1 VFSLVTQTYTIIKF
15 TTFKPVI
22 SLLCPTVEHALSK
35 ASGFMIAVASTDNI
49 IDAFRYY
56 FMKTGAYD
64 QFFAVTDY
72 SLTTGIVTIITN
84 FIATFTWNFI
94 DLFIIL
100 MSLALTERFRL
111 FNEYL
116 GSVRGKVI
124 C

>member
-1 VFSLVTQTYTIIKF
+1 
-15 TTFKPVI
+15 
-22 SLLCPTVEHALSK
+22 
-35 ASGFMIAVASTDNI
+35 MRAVAHTDDI
-49 IDAFRYY
+49 TDTFRYY
-56 FMKTGAYD
+56 FTKTATYD

-72 SLTTGIVTIITN
+72 SLTTAIVTLITN

-100 MSLALTERFRL
+100 VSLALAERFCL

>member
-1 VFSLVTQTYTIIKF
+1 
-15 TTFKPVI
+15 
-22 SLLCPTVEHALSK
+22 
-35 ASGFMIAVASTDNI
+35 MIAVAHTDDI
-49 IDAFRYY
+49 TDAFRYY
-56 FMKTGAYD
+56 FTKTGTYD

-72 SLTTGIVTIITN
+72 SPTMAIVTLITN

-100 MSLALTERFRL
+100 VSLALTERFRR

>member
-1 VFSLVTQTYTIIKF
+1 MVAI
-15 TTFKPVI
+15 
-22 SLLCPTVEHALSK
+22 
-35 ASGFMIAVASTDNI
+35 ASTDNI
-49 IDAFRYY
+49 TDAFRYY

-72 SLTTGIVTIITN
+72 SLTTAIVTIITN
-84 FIATFTWNFI
+84 FIATFTWNFT

-116 GSVRGKVI
+116 GSVRRKVM